1 MSLYSISK
9 ETLDR
14 IANAINAKTGKTAA
28 LTPAQMVTEIGS
40 ISGGGGVT
48 PTGTIQIAQNG
59 TYNVTNYASAEVN
72 VSGGGGGTWTL
83 VSDTTTDAVATIVT
97 AEIPSQY
104 QSARLFKVEITA
116 EFNRVEYPYFGFNGS
131 YAAYEGQ
138 KNQNTVY
145 VFTGYIVN
153 LQSTSGG
160 ESTLNSARLV
170 INTSSL
176 SGSFPVESVSI
187 KAYYS
192 GAIKSGCRI
201 KVWALS

>member
-1 MSLYSISK
+1 MSEYRIQG
-9 ETLDR
+9 ETLDA
-14 IANAINAKTGKTAA
+14 IADAINAKTGKATA

-40 ISGGGGVT
+40 ISSGGIT
-48 PTGTIQIAQNG
+48 PAGTIQIAQNG

-83 VSDTTTDAVATIVT
+83 VADTTTDAVATIVT

-116 EFNRVEYPYFGFNGS
+116 EFNKVEYPYFGFNGS

-153 LQSTSGG
+153 LLRTSGG

-170 INTSSL
+170 ISASSL